1 MLLLFLRFA
10 LDPWDTAYYALPFL
24 ITLVSWETLTQDR
37 LPVLALAGPV
47 AVWFV
52 LEESTRPS
60 LHFSPDMQAVI
71 FLVLAVPALVAMVA
85 ALYAP
90 GLTERLALRVRRSS
104 ALPSPA

>member
-1 MLLLFLRFA
+1 
-10 LDPWDTAYYALPFL
+10 
-24 ITLVSWETLTQDR
+24 
-37 LPVLALAGPV
+37 
-47 AVWFV
+47 
-52 LEESTRPS
+52 
-60 LHFSPDMQAVI
+60 MQAVI